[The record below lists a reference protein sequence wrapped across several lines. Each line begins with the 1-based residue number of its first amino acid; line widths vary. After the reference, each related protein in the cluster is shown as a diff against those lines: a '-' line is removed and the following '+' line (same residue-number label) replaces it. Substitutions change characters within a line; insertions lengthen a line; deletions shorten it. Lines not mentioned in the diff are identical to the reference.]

1 MILGKITG
9 NVVST
14 IKAKGYESKKILI
27 VQPIDPKGNP
37 KGKSFLAIDSVQAG
51 VGDVVISLSKNST
64 ANKIRKGLK
73 DKILKYYQNGN
84 PLYIVAHSL
93 GTVYAFDVVNEL
105 IADNNYFDRNDP
117 LNWPVQGMIT
127 LGSPLG
133 LRMFKST
140 GRNNAR
146 NLGDGQFN
154 FKWMNY
160 FDVNDPVVSGDIFG
174 KRLNNYKIAEN
185 YRKGTASQGW
195 FIRDYP
201 TDTGKTWLLAHT
213 AYWNVAAVGEGLVNM
228 LV

>member
-1 MILGKITG
+1 ISSPVGK
-9 NVVST
+9 VL
-14 IKAKGYESKKILI
+14 AK
-27 VQPIDPKGNP
+27 P
-37 KGKSFLAIDSVQAG
+37 AIDV